1 MACRLLR
8 GKMGEDA
15 TEIVGQLRRSLVL
28 LRGCDM
34 PGARSQIEHLV
45 ASLGARLRQIAPA
58 EPKMALGR
66 SAVRALIP
74 TAETAARMSPIDCRS
89 YAIQCESM
97 ASLATDPKQQEM
109 LRALARLWRAL
120 ASG

>member
-1 MACRLLR
+1 
-8 GKMGEDA
+8 MGEDA
-15 TEIVGQLRRSLVL
+15 IELVGQLRRSLVL

-58 EPKMALGR
+58 EPKMPLGR
-66 SAVRALIP
+66 AASRALIP
-74 TAETAARMSPIDCRS
+74 TAETAARLSPVDCRA

-97 ASLATDPKQQEM
+97 ASLATQPEQKEM